1 MLPICVPRFCICKGV
16 HIFCMY
22 MHDLAIREQN
32 KPPHT
37 KKIKR
42 DKHFYF
48 EKPLERDS
56 RTQRG
61 FEQSRLKA
69 E

>member
-1 MLPICVPRFCICKGV
+1 
-16 HIFCMY
+16 MY

-42 DKHFYF
+42 DKYFYF